1 MNRYGARNMRKIRAS
16 QWPMTTLLPL
26 AVCATILVVSMIA
39 SAVSVVM
46 LHNFVNSTLEQK
58 AAIFLDGFAG
68 HIAQSGALDA
78 AHTQA
83 ALRNALE
90 YQSIL
95 GEAEVAIAQK
105 EGNQV
110 VVLSYPE
117 ARDQE
122 GLDDELQ
129 RALAAGEGAA
139 FFSFQQSDQARL
151 TKVYDRNGQLFALSA
166 LFDAGDVLRTNQA
179 TIWIA
184 IGINAALALVSI
196 GVTFL
201 ITRRIAF
208 SLRSFSRR
216 LAARDAHQ
224 HAGAP
229 RSELEGLESA
239 LAIREQREADRS
251 RALETMAQADRDA
264 LLARVAAVLAHEV
277 RNPLAGILS
286 ALSTIRRFGDDR
298 EVREET
304 LDIVESGLR
313 SLERIASVTL
323 ATYRRRE
330 GPKRI
335 TASEIQDL
343 ELLIAPEAHKKG
355 ITLAWHIEGTEA
367 FVADADAIRQIMVN
381 LLLNACK
388 ASPKNGCIDIK
399 IAVHAQDARLSVSDH
414 GPGLPG
420 AVLDYLRSTP
430 ASDTLP
436 PSREL
441 GISVISTL
449 VQDIGARLSVESRA
463 GEGTTIT
470 VIVPL
475 VTPTASP
482 VQ

>member
-1 MNRYGARNMRKIRAS
+1 MSRVRTS

-26 AVCATILVVSMIA
+26 AVCATILVVSLVA

-46 LHNFVNSTLEQK
+46 LQNFVNSTLEQK

-68 HIAQSGALDA
+68 HIAQSGSLDA
-78 AHTQA
+78 AHTQV

-90 YQSIL
+90 YQSTL
-95 GEAEVAIAQK
+95 GEAEVAIAQGK
-105 EGNQV
+105 ADRL
-110 VVLSYPE
+110 VVLNYPE

-122 GLDDELQ
+122 GLDVELQ
-129 RALAAGEGAA
+129 RALAMGEGAA
-139 FFSFQQSDQARL
+139 LFSFQQAGQARL

-166 LFDAGDVLRTNQA
+166 LFDAGDVIRTNQA

-196 GVTFL
+196 AVTFL

-208 SLRSFSRR
+208 SLRSFSQR
-216 LAARDAHQ
+216 LAARDANQ
-224 HAGAP
+224 TSTEP
-229 RSELEGLESA
+229 RTELEGLESA
-239 LAIREQREADRS
+239 LAIREQSEADRS
-251 RALETMAQADRDA
+251 LALETMAQTDRDA

-298 EVREET
+298 AVREET

-330 GPKRI
+330 GPKLI
-335 TASEIQDL
+335 TASDIQDL
-343 ELLIAPEAHKKG
+343 ELLIAPEARKKG
-355 ITLAWHIEGTEA
+355 ITLVWHAQGANA

-388 ASPKNGCIDIK
+388 ASPQYGCIDIE
-399 IAVHAQDARLSVSDH
+399 ITVLADDARLSVSDH

-430 ASDTLP
+430 SSDALP
-436 PSREL
+436 PSRAL

-449 VQDIGARLSVESRA
+449 VQDIGARLSVQSRV

-475 VTPTASP
+475 PTPATRPAT
-482 VQ
+482 